1 MVTALGYLG
10 LAGFLWLAVFQVA
23 LALGAPIGRMAWRG
37 QYRVVPVRL
46 RWASAASAL
55 LVLAGALTVAQAAWI
70 GGAVLPEI
78 MIRPLLWAF
87 AALFALSVVG
97 NAMSDS
103 RIERLHGVPV
113 TLILVIATGGLAIL
127 S

>member
-113 TLILVIATGGLAIL
+113 TLILVIATGGLVIL

>member
-1 MVTALGYLG
+1 
-10 LAGFLWLAVFQVA
+10 
-23 LALGAPIGRMAWRG
+23 
-37 QYRVVPVRL
+37 
-46 RWASAASAL
+46 
-55 LVLAGALTVAQAAWI
+55 
-70 GGAVLPEI
+70 

-87 AALFALSVVG
+87 AALFALSVLG

-113 TLILVIATGGLAIL
+113 TLILVIATGGLALL

>member
-1 MVTALGYLG
+1 MVVLGYLG
-10 LAGFLWLAVFQVA
+10 LAGFLWLTMFHVA

-37 QYRVVPVRL
+37 QYRVLPARL

-55 LVLAGALTVAQAAWI
+55 LVLSGALTVAQAAGFGWT
-70 GGAVLPEI
+70 VLPDI

-87 AALFALSVVG
+87 AALFALSVLG
-97 NAMSDS
+97 NAVSDS
-103 RIERLHGVPV
+103 RIERLHGVPM